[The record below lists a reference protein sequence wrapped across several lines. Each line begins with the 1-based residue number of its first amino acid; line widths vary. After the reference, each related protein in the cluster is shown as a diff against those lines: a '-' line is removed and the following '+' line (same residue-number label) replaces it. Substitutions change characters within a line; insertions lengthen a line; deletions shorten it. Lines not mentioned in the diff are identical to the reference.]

1 MSREPQPRG
10 GIAGLVVLFC
20 LTAGAAGLAFDFT
33 GDTSGF
39 WLGAR
44 PGGGAAIGAAAAIFC
59 VAAAQLARLLL
70 GRDTAKGGGGADA
83 DA

>member
-1 MSREPQPRG
+1 MSKEPPPRG

-20 LTAGAAGLAFDFT
+20 FTAAVIGLGFDLT
-33 GDTSGF
+33 GDRSGF

-44 PGGGAAIGAAAAIFC
+44 PGGAAAIGAAAAVFC
-59 VAAAQLARLLL
+59 VAAAQLARILL
-70 GRDTAKGGGGADA
+70 GRNEAKGGRGADP